1 MLSLLNLGAVYQT
14 VRNSPHERRTAPKTD
29 SFDLVE
35 MINVTSNFN
44 HLEPSETNIITKV
57 ITSVLHTGN
66 SQIHA
71 PGTD

>member
-1 MLSLLNLGAVYQT
+1 MFSLLNLGAVYQT

-35 MINVTSNFN
+35 MINVTSKFN

-57 ITSVLHTGN
+57 ISSVPHTGN